1 MCQWSSLKG
10 IQDVVSYCLGIVPY
24 SNGKISQVQR
34 DARPIADALE
44 QGHISLPGGEAGRYS
59 EFTPIYA

>member
-1 MCQWSSLKG
+1 MYQWSSLKG

-24 SNGKISQVQR
+24 SNGKVSQIQR

-44 QGHISLPGGEAGRYS
+44 RGHISLPGGETGR
-59 EFTPIYA
+59 